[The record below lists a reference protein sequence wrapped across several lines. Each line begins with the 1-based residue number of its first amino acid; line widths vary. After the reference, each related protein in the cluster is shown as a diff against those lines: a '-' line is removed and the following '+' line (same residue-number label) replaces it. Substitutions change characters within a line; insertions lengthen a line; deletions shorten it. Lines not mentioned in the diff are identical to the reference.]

1 MRKVILSVLLL
12 GSMAME
18 AQQSFAGFRESPYA
32 GVLQATTN
40 PAYMISSKR
49 SWDASLF
56 VANVGFGNSAM
67 NLTSDITKDFNN
79 YTKLD
84 RTNGLLQNND
94 INARLNVDV
103 LGPSVFLKI
112 NDKHSVGVL
121 TRVRAMVNINKFDAK
136 MLQSYIDDANNLNLT
151 TPYNLNI
158 NDQEV
163 VGHGFSEVGF
173 SWAGELY
180 FDGHNALKAGATI
193 KYLMG
198 AGNIY
203 AGFRDFSGTASIT
216 YDQVSKK
223 ATLNINST
231 SGTLEVINGGSDFL
245 KFNNFQ
251 ASSLTGKEAAGV
263 GLDLGLIYEY
273 RFDGCQSCHNKP
285 HDLRI
290 GFSLMDIGRLSYN
303 TNSGSSR
310 YTMQGGTANL
320 PLEDLSEDTLK
331 NIFQQHYVV
340 GKKVKSSLPTTMNL
354 SADYRI
360 WDGFY
365 VNASGLFN
373 LVSKSKND
381 LYNPHYSNTF
391 SLTPR
396 FDTSGFGAYLPIS
409 YDSMTK
415 TNVGVGLRLGPLTL
429 GSSSAISNFITK
441 SGKDLN
447 FFVGVRFGHMAYPMN

>member
-1 MRKVILSVLLL
+1 
-12 GSMAME
+12 ME

-180 FDGHNALKAGATI
+180 F
-193 KYLMG
+193 
-198 AGNIY
+198 
-203 AGFRDFSGTASIT
+203 
-216 YDQVSKK
+216 
-223 ATLNINST
+223 
-231 SGTLEVINGGSDFL
+231 
-245 KFNNFQ
+245 
-251 ASSLTGKEAAGV
+251 
-263 GLDLGLIYEY
+263 
-273 RFDGCQSCHNKP
+273 
-285 HDLRI
+285 
-290 GFSLMDIGRLSYN
+290 
-303 TNSGSSR
+303 
-310 YTMQGGTANL
+310 
-320 PLEDLSEDTLK
+320 
-331 NIFQQHYVV
+331 
-340 GKKVKSSLPTTMNL
+340 
-354 SADYRI
+354 
-360 WDGFY
+360 
-365 VNASGLFN
+365 
-373 LVSKSKND
+373 
-381 LYNPHYSNTF
+381 
-391 SLTPR
+391 
-396 FDTSGFGAYLPIS
+396 
-409 YDSMTK
+409 
-415 TNVGVGLRLGPLTL
+415 
-429 GSSSAISNFITK
+429 
-441 SGKDLN
+441 
-447 FFVGVRFGHMAYPMN
+447 